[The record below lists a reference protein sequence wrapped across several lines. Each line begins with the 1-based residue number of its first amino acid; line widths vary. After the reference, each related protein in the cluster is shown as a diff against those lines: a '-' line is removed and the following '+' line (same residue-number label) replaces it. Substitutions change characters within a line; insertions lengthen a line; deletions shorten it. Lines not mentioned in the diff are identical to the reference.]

1 MSNDKSTLSPSGLG
15 LNSISVPTRRTTRA
29 AAPGSAAPGSA
40 ELTAGTLNGTQW
52 ADVEGKKV
60 LYEFARDEGLDV
72 SSRDNKATIV
82 SVLSAATK
90 AQG

>member
-1 MSNDKSTLSPSGLG
+1 MKNNLDSLSASGLG
-15 LNSISVPTRRTTRA
+15 LNSIPVPTRRTTRA
-29 AAPGSAAPGSA
+29 ASKAGAAPGGA

-52 ADVEGKKV
+52 ADVEGKQV

-72 SSRDNKATIV
+72 SSRDNKAAIV